1 MRLSFKYD
9 VSKISNV
16 QKEIINDIM
25 WHTTKVYNI
34 LLHELREKE
43 KQININKSINIISS
57 PIYKEYRQNN
67 WHSEYL
73 HSHTLQQVIINVV
86 QNYKSYLKS
95 IEEYKKNKTKFKGE
109 PREPRYKG
117 VNIQEIIITKY
128 GVRKEKN
135 ILKLSLSKKMQEKY
149 KVKSLNFSIPYEL
162 KKLVNFKS
170 IKMIRITK
178 RGEKIEM
185 NIVYDKKEKAKSKYE
200 NIMSIDLGL
209 NNIVACTNRDNNDSL
224 LVSGKEAKSK
234 NKYILNEISKLQR
247 INKLSKENK
256 NKKHVPNTKRI
267 NKLYEYRR
275 NYMNTYM
282 HKVSKM
288 VIEYAKKNKCSK
300 IVIGDLKDIKQG
312 MKYNTN
318 FVQVPIQ
325 ILTQKIE
332 YKAKLEGIEV
342 KKISEKYT
350 SGVSAID
357 KEEITKE
364 NYKKKRRISRGIFE
378 TNNGKKINADING
391 SLNIL
396 RKYIKISNP
405 NLEIAMDNGREQRPI
420 KKRVA

>member
-1 MRLSFKYD
+1 MRLSFKYV
-9 VSKISNV
+9 VSKINNM
-16 QKEIINDIM
+16 QREIINDLM

-43 KQININKSINIISS
+43 KYIDANKSVNIIQN

-86 QNYKSYLKS
+86 QNYKGYLKS
-95 IEEYKKNKTKFKGE
+95 INEYNKNKTKFKGV
-109 PREPRYKG
+109 PKEPRYKG
-117 VNIQEIIITKY
+117 KNIQEIIFTKY
-128 GVRKEKN
+128 AIIIDKN
-135 ILKLSLSKKMQEKY
+135 YLKLSLSKKMQEKY
-149 KVKSLNFSIPYEL
+149 KVKSLNFSIPYKL

-185 NIVYDKKEKAKSKYE
+185 NIIYEKQEKEKSKYE

-209 NNIVACTNRDNNDSL
+209 NNIVACTNRENNDSL

-267 NKLYEYRR
+267 DKLYEYRR

-288 VIEYAKKNKCSK
+288 VIEYAKKNRCGK

-312 MKYNTN
+312 MDYNTN

-332 YKAKLEGIEV
+332 YKARIEGIDV
-342 KKISEKYT
+342 IKISEKYT
-350 SGVSAID
+350 SGVSALD

-364 NYKKKRRISRGIFE
+364 NYNKKRRISRGIFV
-378 TNNGKKINADING
+378 TNEGKKINADING

-396 RKYIKISNP
+396 RKYIKSSNP
-405 NLEIAMDNGREQRPI
+405 NLEIEMDNGREQRPI

>member
-9 VSKISNV
+9 VRNINNI
-16 QKEIINDIM
+16 QKEIINDLM
-25 WHTTKVYNI
+25 WHMTKVYNI
-34 LLHELREKE
+34 LLHKLREKE
-43 KQININKSINIISS
+43 KYIDANKSVNIIST

-73 HSHTLQQVIINVV
+73 HSHTLQQVIMNVV

-95 IEEYKKNKTKFKGE
+95 IDEYNKNKAKFKGE

-117 VNIQEIIITKY
+117 ENIQEIIFTKY
-128 GVRKEKN
+128 AIRIDKN

-149 KVKSLNFSIPYEL
+149 KVKSLNFSIPYKL

-170 IKMIRITK
+170 IKMIKITK
-178 RGEKIEM
+178 KGEKIEM
-185 NIVYDKKEKAKSKYE
+185 NIIYEKQEKEKSKYE
-200 NIMSIDLGL
+200 NIMSIDIGL

-256 NKKHVPNTKRI
+256 NKKCVANTKRI

-288 VIEYAKKNKCSK
+288 VIEYAKKNKCGK

-312 MKYNTN
+312 MDYNTN

-332 YKAKLEGIEV
+332 YKAKLEGIDV
-342 KKISEKYT
+342 IKISEKYT
-350 SGVSAID
+350 SGVSAVD

-364 NYKKKRRISRGIFE
+364 NYNKKE
-378 TNNGKKINADING
+378 
-391 SLNIL
+391 
-396 RKYIKISNP
+396 
-405 NLEIAMDNGREQRPI
+405 E
-420 KKRVA
+420 

>member
-9 VSKISNV
+9 VRNINNI
-16 QKEIINDIM
+16 QKEIINNLM
-25 WHTTKVYNI
+25 WHMTKVYNI
-34 LLHELREKE
+34 LLHKLREKE
-43 KQININKSINIISS
+43 KYIDANKSVNIIST

-73 HSHTLQQVIINVV
+73 HSHTLQQVIMNVV

-95 IEEYKKNKTKFKGE
+95 IDEYNKNKAKFKGE

-117 VNIQEIIITKY
+117 ENIQEIIFTKY
-128 GVRKEKN
+128 AIRIDKN

-149 KVKSLNFSIPYEL
+149 KVKSLNFSIPYKL

-170 IKMIRITK
+170 IKMIKITK
-178 RGEKIEM
+178 KGEKIEM
-185 NIVYDKKEKAKSKYE
+185 NIIYEKQEKEKSKYE
-200 NIMSIDLGL
+200 NIMSIDIGL

-224 LVSGKEAKSK
+224 LVSEKEAKSK

-267 NKLYEYRR
+267 NKLYDYRR

-288 VIEYAKKNKCSK
+288 VIEYAKKNKCGK

-312 MKYNTN
+312 MDYNTN

-332 YKAKLEGIEV
+332 YKAKLEGIDV
-342 KKISEKYT
+342 
-350 SGVSAID
+350 
-357 KEEITKE
+357 
-364 NYKKKRRISRGIFE
+364 
-378 TNNGKKINADING
+378 
-391 SLNIL
+391 
-396 RKYIKISNP
+396 IKISDEQKAHKLLNKV
-405 NLEIAMDNGREQRPI
+405 IAEGISVNKFEI
-420 KKRVA
+420 KKPTLNDIFIEKVGEWFERNKNHSYLWVSREILERSEI